1 MRFMMLMI
9 PKVYQ
14 GSKGRGAAADFTPS
28 PEAVQKMTRYNER
41 LAKAGALIGL
51 DGLHPPEKGAR
62 VSFRG
67 GKAQVTDGP
76 FAESK
81 EVLGGYWL
89 IRANSRQEAVE
100 WARQVPA
107 EDGDVVEVRQVF
119 DDSDFPEETRKAAE
133 SKTVQAALDQQA
145 RPASK

>member
-9 PKVYQ
+9 PSVYQ
-14 GSKGRGAAADFTPS
+14 GAEGGKIEADFTPS
-28 PEAVQKMTRYNER
+28 ADAVERMTRYNEE
-41 LAKAGALIGL
+41 LARAGALIAL
-51 DGLHPPEKGAR
+51 DGLQPPERGAR

-67 GKAQVTDGP
+67 GKARVTDGP

-107 EDGDVVEVRQVF
+107 EDGDVVE
-119 DDSDFPEETRKAAE
+119 
-133 SKTVQAALDQQA
+133 
-145 RPASK
+145 